1 MAATSVEVSQ
11 TPFERDERDWDWWEE
26 AAAAAVVAAG
36 STWVWVA
43 SFSAGVATP
52 RPSRASEGEL
62 LCAVRVKMCSTRKIT
77 KMQFVRGSFLPE
89 AVGFAAAFAVP
100 ATAVVAV
107 GSVALVVAAAASA
120 GSAGRPASPA
130 ASSAS
135 FARSARAQTTAR
147 RAKGGV
153 SATGLGSVSAHSEG
167 AGQAAEEK
175 YYIVHVYYPVAPR
188 SQTEFMVT

>member
-1 MAATSVEVSQ
+1 M
-11 TPFERDERDWDWWEE
+11 PFERDERDWDWWEE

-62 LCAVRVKMCSTRKIT
+62 LCAVRVKMCSKIT

-175 YYIVHVYYPVAPR
+175 
-188 SQTEFMVT
+188 

>member
-1 MAATSVEVSQ
+1 MTATAGVFLAATSVEVSQ

-36 STWVWVA
+36 TTWVWVA

-62 LCAVRVKMCSTRKIT
+62 LCAVRVKMCSKIT

-107 GSVALVVAAAASA
+107 GSVALVAAAASA

-130 ASSAS
+130 SSSAS

-175 YYIVHVYYPVAPR
+175 Y
-188 SQTEFMVT
+188 